1 MVKEMRSSKHLATPR
16 FLFLTLSLALG
27 GGLLLAACLGGSAG
41 AGTANSQ
48 PTPATQAN
56 QPKPQAAQ
64 PQAKT
69 QAGPTAAAKN
79 TQNNPDVEVDAC
91 KLLARDE
98 IESAVGASV
107 LEPLSGRLAELS
119 TCSYGDPE
127 APLLNG
133 RPVFSTVALSVFT
146 GSDSAFVGGAAAQA
160 RGVYDIAKKNAGDLN
175 QVPSLGEEAHWV
187 DALKSLRVVQGR
199 YFIDI
204 QVYSGGQEAAKGLA
218 SKMLERL
225 P

>member
-1 MVKEMRSSKHLATPR
+1 MVKEMRSNKLPTTPR
-16 FLFLTLSLALG
+16 FLFLTLGLALG
-27 GGLLLAACLGGSAG
+27 GGLLLAACSGGSAG
-41 AGTANSQ
+41 VGAADSQ

-56 QPKPQAAQ
+56 QPKPQATQ

-69 QAGPTAAAKN
+69 QASPTAAAKS
-79 TQNNPDVEVDAC
+79 TQNNADLEVDAC
-91 KLLARDE
+91 KLLAKDE

-107 LEPLSGRLAELS
+107 LEPLSDRVAELS
-119 TCSYGDPE
+119 TCNYGDPE

-146 GSDSAFVGGAAAQA
+146 GSEAAFAGGAAAQA
-160 RGVYDIAKKNAGDLN
+160 RGAYDIAKRNAGDLN
-175 QVPSLGEEAHWV
+175 QVPGLGEEAHWV
-187 DALKSLRVVQGR
+187 DALKSLRVVKGR